1 MNTIAKKTLSLVF
14 AGTMALTSLTV
25 GSVSALAAGASD
37 YKAVTE
43 GVTQLTAQKLLSPL
57 QQLLTITFLSLR
69 VLIINQLH
77 QTMILLIILTLDI
90 TKIISAV
97 MHLRQDFLLNQLI
110 QHLIQKV

>member
-37 YKAVTE
+37 YKVLQ
-43 GVTQLTAQKLLSPL
+43 QLTAQKLLSPL
-57 QQLLTITFLSLR
+57 QQLLTTTFLSLR

>member
-43 GVTQLTAQKLLSPL
+43 GVTTVDSTKVAFTPATTAYYNISFAKSVNNKSASSNYDNPDLVVHNPVPAKLQPLPHELS
-57 QQLLTITFLSLR
+57 
-69 VLIINQLH
+69 
-77 QTMILLIILTLDI
+77 
-90 TKIISAV
+90 
-97 MHLRQDFLLNQLI
+97 
-110 QHLIQKV
+110 

>member
-43 GVTQLTAQKLLSPL
+43 GVTTVDSTKVAFTPAT
-57 QQLLTITFLSLR
+57 TITFLSLR